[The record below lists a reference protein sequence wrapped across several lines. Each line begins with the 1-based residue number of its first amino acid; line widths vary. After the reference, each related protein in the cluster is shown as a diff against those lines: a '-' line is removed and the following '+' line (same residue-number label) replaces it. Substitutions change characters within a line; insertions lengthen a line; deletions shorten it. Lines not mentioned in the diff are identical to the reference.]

1 MSRQHHWKYIDR
13 LVLKRSI
20 FAILLG
26 ITAALPASAQDKADS
41 EFERKTYEYVYEHPE
56 FLLDYPELIQ
66 RAGELARQRED
77 KKRVEKRLQ
86 TLQTNHNVIYDT
98 AFHALEGQP
107 GATTTMLVFND
118 YQCPPCRLA
127 ELHLKTILERNPQVN
142 ILHLQLPVYGDMSE
156 VAARSVLAANSQGR
170 FIEYHHSLMAAP
182 LPLTLQRILELA
194 YESALDTEE
203 LQSRMHDSD
212 IRLHLRLV
220 REIAEELD
228 IHGTPA
234 FVVNGHLLQG
244 GIDGDRLSRF
254 VATAVAGSVEN

>member
-1 MSRQHHWKYIDR
+1 MDR
-13 LVLKRSI
+13 LVLKRSVLAI
-20 FAILLG
+20 FLG
-26 ITAALPASAQDKADS
+26 ITAALSAVAQDKADL
-41 EFERKTYEYVYEHPE
+41 EFERKIYEYVYDHPE
-56 FLLDYPELIQ
+56 FLLDRPELIQ

-77 KKRVEKRLQ
+77 KKRAERRLQ
-86 TLQTNHNVIYDT
+86 TLQTNHSVIYDT

-107 GATTTMLVFND
+107 DATTTMLVFTD

-127 ELHLKTILERNPQVN
+127 ERHLKTILARNPQVN

-156 VAARSVLAANSQGR
+156 VAARSVLAASSQGR

-194 YESALDTEE
+194 SESALDTEE

-212 IRLHLRLV
+212 IRLHLRLI

-234 FVVNGHLLQG
+234 FVINGHLLQG
-244 GIDGDRLSRF
+244 GIDGDRLRRF
-254 VATAVAGSVEN
+254 VATAVADSVDN

>member
-1 MSRQHHWKYIDR
+1 MDR
-13 LVLKRSI
+13 LVLKRSVLAI
-20 FAILLG
+20 FLG
-26 ITAALPASAQDKADS
+26 ITAALSAVAQDKADL
-41 EFERKTYEYVYEHPE
+41 EFERKIYEYVYDHPE
-56 FLLDYPELIQ
+56 FLLDRPELIQ

-77 KKRVEKRLQ
+77 KKRVERRLQ
-86 TLQTNHNVIYDT
+86 TLQTNHSVIYDT

-107 GATTTMLVFND
+107 DATTTMLVFTD

-127 ELHLKTILERNPQVN
+127 ERHLKTILERNPQVN
-142 ILHLQLPVYGDMSE
+142 ILHLQLPVYVDMSE
-156 VAARSVLAANSQGR
+156 VAARSVLAASSQGR

-194 YESALDTEE
+194 SESALDTEE

-212 IRLHLRLV
+212 IRLHLRLI

-234 FVVNGHLLQG
+234 FVINGHLLQG
-244 GIDGDRLSRF
+244 GIDGDRLRRF
-254 VATAVAGSVEN
+254 VATAVAGSVDD

>member
-1 MSRQHHWKYIDR
+1 MDR
-13 LVLKRSI
+13 LVLKRSVLAI
-20 FAILLG
+20 FWG
-26 ITAALPASAQDKADS
+26 ITAALSAVAQDKADL
-41 EFERKTYEYVYEHPE
+41 EFERKIYEYVYDHPG
-56 FLLDYPELIQ
+56 FLLDRPELIQ

-77 KKRVEKRLQ
+77 KKRAERRLQ
-86 TLQTNHNVIYDT
+86 TLQTNHSVIYDT

-107 GATTTMLVFND
+107 DATTTMLVFTD

-127 ELHLKTILERNPQVN
+127 ERHLKTILERNPQVK

-156 VAARSVLAANSQGR
+156 VAARSVLAASSQGR

-194 YESALDTEE
+194 SESALDTEE

-212 IRLHLRLV
+212 IRLHLRLI

-244 GIDGDRLSRF
+244 GIDGDRLRRF
-254 VATAVAGSVEN
+254 VATAVAGSVDN

>member
-1 MSRQHHWKYIDR
+1 MDR
-13 LVLKRSI
+13 LVLERTVLAI
-20 FAILLG
+20 FLG
-26 ITAALPASAQDKADS
+26 ITAALSAVAQDKADL
-41 EFERKTYEYVYEHPE
+41 EFERKIYEYVYDHPE
-56 FLLDYPELIQ
+56 FLLDRPELIQ

-77 KKRVEKRLQ
+77 KKRAERRLQ
-86 TLQTNHNVIYDT
+86 TLQTNHSVIYDT

-107 GATTTMLVFND
+107 DATTTMLVFTD

-127 ELHLKTILERNPQVN
+127 ERHLKTILERNPQVN

-156 VAARSVLAANSQGR
+156 VAARSVLAASSQGR

-194 YESALDTEE
+194 SESALDTEE

-212 IRLHLRLV
+212 IRLHLRLI

-234 FVVNGHLLQG
+234 FVINGHLLQG
-244 GIDGDRLSRF
+244 GIDGDRLRRF
-254 VATAVAGSVEN
+254 VATAVADSVDN

>member
-1 MSRQHHWKYIDR
+1 MSRQHHWKYMDR

-20 FAILLG
+20 LAILLG

-66 RAGELARQRED
+66 RAGELARKRED

-86 TLQTNHNVIYDT
+86 TLQTNRDVIYDT
-98 AFHALEGQP
+98 AFHVLEGQP
-107 GATTTMLVFND
+107 DATTTILVFTD

-127 ELHLKTILERNPQVN
+127 ERHLKTILEKNRQVN

-156 VAARSVLAANSQGR
+156 VAARSALAANSQGR

-182 LPLTLQRILELA
+182 LPLTLQSILEVA
-194 YESALDTEE
+194 NESALDTGL

-212 IRLHLRLV
+212 IRRHLMRIK
-220 REIAEELD
+220 EMAEKLG
-228 IHGTPA
+228 IQGTPA

-244 GIDGDRLSRF
+244 GIDGDRLRRF